1 MRGRHSR
8 RRAVL
13 SVSGVGAV
21 LVSAGLAVAALTG
34 SAKAVP
40 WSANPAGETIGPMV
54 TTPWLDDADAPPAI
68 VTVSGSAYAIV
79 SDGSGVWHR
88 WEGTSVDDMSEQG
101 IVGYSSL
108 TQHDEGTGGDDRYW
122 LTDIWVSSAD
132 LWYGFV
138 HVEYDYTYNPADVAI
153 GHTRRVVLAES
164 TDQGATWTYVGDI
177 LTPSASAIPGAPA
190 GAENYG
196 DGDQRL
202 VVDSA
207 NGYLYLYYTTGYYLP
222 GQTMSTG
229 NPVSWSNV
237 ARCPIAQIA
246 SPGCWRKWAG
256 SWSAATPGAGGAEIG
271 QADQPLPRGL
281 AGPSSIPMLTYDQG
295 SGQFLAI
302 GNGEISTAGDL
313 GTQNWTTPATVTGD
327 LSVDSC
333 WYLWAYGP
341 DTSSRYVVNQEF
353 RLYGGGGGCSS
364 VTRYQQLNLV
374 SGPQSAGPSA
384 QDPWLYQYVT
394 GGTVEPMTWQANSGA
409 WQGSQA
415 GCEVSSSDQQQ
426 PGAPGECDAA
436 RPWQAPSAMTVSL
449 GASDPIAVGS
459 CSADCGEGVELQIL
473 LDGKQLWPAAGQS
486 PVIIQ
491 NGGTYTFPGY
501 AGASGTGIA
510 VKAGDQLQFVTT
522 AVGATSNGDTT
533 TWDPAITEYGQDT
546 DGYTPSPWRYQ
557 YTADGTAFSPMS
569 FQADIS
575 AWTSPDAGQYCEVS
589 DSDLQS
595 PGYPGDC
602 EASRTWQAPYVG
614 TVTISTQG
622 EVSVAGGAS
631 VPACGGNTA
640 GVDIQIRRNGT
651 PVTVAS
657 TVLSGQS
664 ASPAS
669 VSLSVNAGDDIE
681 FVTSANGNNN
691 WCDNVTWDPVV
702 SYPSTGQSWQA
713 ADSFV
718 QVEPWEYLYSTTGSA
733 AGATYEPMAYSTTS
747 SMWLASSQYQYCDVY
762 AASQQEPAL
771 DCAASRAWRAPYATT
786 VVLPPAAVSVASCP
800 ASAASTCSP
809 GVTAEIVLTGADG
822 TVQQVIASS
831 GTVAHGGSAT
841 FPAVP
846 VAVAVSPGDDIGFV
860 TVADG
865 TDNNWYDNVT
875 WSPVISDSGALA
887 SETEWYAGTTYNQG

>member
-1 MRGRHSR
+1 
-8 RRAVL
+8 V
-13 SVSGVGAV
+13 
-21 LVSAGLAVAALTG
+21 
-34 SAKAVP
+34 
-40 WSANPAGETIGPMV
+40 
-54 TTPWLDDADAPPAI
+54 
-68 VTVSGSAYAIV
+68 
-79 SDGSGVWHR
+79 
-88 WEGTSVDDMSEQG
+88 
-101 IVGYSSL
+101 
-108 TQHDEGTGGDDRYW
+108 
-122 LTDIWVSSAD
+122 
-132 LWYGFV
+132 
-138 HVEYDYTYNPADVAI
+138 
-153 GHTRRVVLAES
+153 
-164 TDQGATWTYVGDI
+164 
-177 LTPSASAIPGAPA
+177 
-190 GAENYG
+190 
-196 DGDQRL
+196 
-202 VVDSA
+202 
-207 NGYLYLYYTTGYYLP
+207 
-222 GQTMSTG
+222 
-229 NPVSWSNV
+229 
-237 ARCPIAQIA
+237 
-246 SPGCWRKWAG
+246 
-256 SWSAATPGAGGAEIG
+256 
-271 QADQPLPRGL
+271 
-281 AGPSSIPMLTYDQG
+281 
-295 SGQFLAI
+295 LAI

-327 LSVDSC
+327 LSMDSC

-353 RLYGGGGGCSS
+353 RLYGAGGGCGS

-436 RPWQAPSAMTVSL
+436 CSWQAPSAMTVSL

-473 LDGKQLWPAAGQS
+473 LDGKQLWPAAGQA

-522 AVGATSNGDTT
+522 A
-533 TWDPAITEYGQDT
+533 
-546 DGYTPSPWRYQ
+546 
-557 YTADGTAFSPMS
+557 
-569 FQADIS
+569 
-575 AWTSPDAGQYCEVS
+575 
-589 DSDLQS
+589 QS

-602 EASRTWQAPYVG
+602 EASRTWQAPYAG

-631 VPACGGNTA
+631 VSACGGNTA

-651 PVTVAS
+651 PVTAAS

-669 VSLSVNAGDDIE
+669 VSLSVNA
-681 FVTSANGNNN
+681 
-691 WCDNVTWDPVV
+691 
-702 SYPSTGQSWQA
+702 
-713 ADSFV
+713 
-718 QVEPWEYLYSTTGSA
+718 
-733 AGATYEPMAYSTTS
+733 
-747 SMWLASSQYQYCDVY
+747 
-762 AASQQEPAL
+762 
-771 DCAASRAWRAPYATT
+771 
-786 VVLPPAAVSVASCP
+786 
-800 ASAASTCSP
+800 
-809 GVTAEIVLTGADG
+809 
-822 TVQQVIASS
+822 
-831 GTVAHGGSAT
+831 
-841 FPAVP
+841 
-846 VAVAVSPGDDIGFV
+846 GDDIGFV